1 MSDPAPDL
9 DADLDALLE
18 ASIGL
23 ASRADVVGNL
33 NRIAT
38 ALARRLEVDDCSVV
52 LIDHLDRPAWVV
64 AATDASAQ
72 PHIPLDMARHPE
84 IREVLRT
91 RSPVVVTDVERDRL
105 FDDVRAHLKDQS
117 LGSAV
122 LFPVMSD
129 VDIIAVLRLRAQT
142 PRPNALSTRELR
154 LGRIFANTTAMLL
167 RNARLL
173 QSVKARYRSK
183 QQSAV
188 ASMQRQL
195 RQVEKYRRFFDFAG
209 DGQLIVDPRGRIL
222 FANRTAEAVLG
233 LEIAALHQMRLSDL
247 VADHGLSALR
257 TALAALQRRDFPTSL
272 DLPVVR
278 ADGRLR
284 TLAITTA
291 PVTPDDDGREG
302 VADPPEQSI
311 ILSFRD
317 VTETRSVEADLRR
330 TQEFLTN
337 LIESSADAI
346 VATDMRGRILL
357 FNDAASRIT
366 GYSWDEAHG
375 MLAEALYPPGF
386 ARRITAELRS
396 VHNGGPGKVNER
408 RSTVVAK
415 DGELIPVNIA
425 LSVVHSP
432 DGNEIA
438 IVGIFSDLRSQLRLE
453 EELTSA
459 QAKAELSERQRAAL
473 EVAGGAAHALNQPL
487 TAILGSIELML
498 RRMPTASP
506 TEPDLRQVID
516 EVERMAAIV
525 DKLGRVTRYE
535 TEPYIEGKAI
545 LDLDRSSA
553 PSQESSA
560 SMATA
565 APGRPAKPGADA

>member
-1 MSDPAPDL
+1 MSGPAADL
-9 DADLDALLE
+9 DADLESLLE
-18 ASIGL
+18 ASEGL

-33 NRIAT
+33 TRIAR

-52 LIDHLDRPAWVV
+52 LIDHSDRPAWVV

-91 RSPVVVTDVERDRL
+91 RAPVVVTDVERDGL
-105 FDDVRAHLKDQS
+105 FDGVRAHLKDQS

-129 VDIIAVLRLRAQT
+129 ADIIAVVRLRAQT
-142 PRPNALSTRELR
+142 PRPDALSTRELR
-154 LGRIFANTTAMLL
+154 LGRIFANITAMLL

-257 TALAALQRRDFPTSL
+257 SALLALQRRDFPTSL

-291 PVTPDDDGREG
+291 PVIPDDERDG

-432 DGNEIA
+432 DGNEVA

-487 TAILGSIELML
+487 TAILGSVELML
-498 RRMPTASP
+498 RRMPGACP
-506 TEPDLRQVID
+506 TESDLRRVID

-553 PSQESSA
+553 PRQDSSGPL
-560 SMATA
+560 
-565 APGRPAKPGADA
+565 APSAQRRPAKPGADA